1 MAVLA
6 NTDQWGTYHV
16 GDRAFCSKLE
26 AIMHSRRANQPI
38 DWRYQHDV
46 FQKYNWTQ
54 EPPQSLWDLYSERA
68 HQLRDKYDYIMLMY
82 SGGADS
88 NNVLDAFEQNNIPI
102 DEIRFGYA
110 GEISDPD
117 SLKLDQNR
125 EIYHAAIPKARELQK
140 KWPHLKVTIV
150 DMKSIMID
158 HVARQNDLLH
168 FGNNMAW
175 NPWQRVR
182 FGISMSGDQTWIPNI
197 SKDKRVGILWGKD
210 KTNVFKIN
218 NKYAVQFFDRQL
230 NGNLE
235 LLPDNCQHEYFYWSA
250 DSTNIVIKQGHV
262 LKNFFRQ
269 ADSRPGWFEYNK
281 KYFCKDSSRQWLYN
295 KVEIAGQTVRLNNA
309 CYNTLIYPYYEP
321 KIYDVGKLEWQTV
334 SQIVQDTFYHDQN
347 LRKQLNDY
355 LKQSI
360 HWYKDGYMQASS
372 DLQTGPL
379 NYVDRPWFLET

>member
-1 MAVLA
+1 MTVLA
-6 NTDQWGTYHV
+6 NTDQFGIYYV
-16 GDRAFCSKLE
+16 GDRNFCSKLE
-26 AIMHSRRANQPI
+26 AIMHSRLIGQPI
-38 DWRYQHDV
+38 VWQYQHDV

-54 EPPQSLWDLYSERA
+54 EPLQSLWDLYSQRA
-68 HQLRDKYDYIMLMY
+68 HQLREKYDYIMLMY

-88 NNVLDAFEQNNIPI
+88 NNVLDAFERNNIPI

-125 EIYHAAIPKARELQK
+125 EVYYAAIPKARELQK
-140 KWPHLKVTIV
+140 KWPNLKINVV
-150 DMKSIMID
+150 NMKSIMID
-158 HVARQNDLLH
+158 HVSAHNDLIH

-182 FGISMSGDQTWIPNI
+182 FGISMNNNQDWIPKN
-197 SKDKRVGILWGKD
+197 SKDKRIGILWGKD

-218 NKYAVQFFDRQL
+218 NRYAVQFVDRQL
-230 NGNLE
+230 NGNFE
-235 LLPDNCQHEYFYWSA
+235 VLPDNCNHEYFYWSS
-250 DSTNIVIKQGHV
+250 DSVDMVIKQGHV

-269 ADSRPGWFEYNK
+269 ADNNPEWFTQNK

-295 KVEIAGQTVRLNNA
+295 EVEIANQVIRINNA

-334 SQIVQDTFYHDQN
+334 SQIVKDTFYQDEN
-347 LRKQLNDY
+347 LRQKLNDY
-355 LKQSI
+355 LKQTLY
-360 HWYKDGYMQASS
+360 WYKGGHMQTEF

-379 NYVDRPWFLET
+379 NCVDRPWFLET